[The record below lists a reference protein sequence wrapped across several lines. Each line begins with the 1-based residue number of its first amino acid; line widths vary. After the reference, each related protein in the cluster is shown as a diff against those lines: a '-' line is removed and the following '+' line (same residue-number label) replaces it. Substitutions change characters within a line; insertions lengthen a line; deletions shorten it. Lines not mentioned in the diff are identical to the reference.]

1 MMTRAYDKFFLP
13 GVMKNLGFA
22 VDFAVNGCGVPADS
36 FYDFFIASKV
46 AKGIE
51 EGSPLFICGCSGT
64 ELALSVF
71 ERVGFSDNLAAAD
84 SFVRFERSPEYWAGW
99 ILAFYQWEI
108 TCVYYEEYSEQN
120 YPEDS
125 SLTFEAA
132 DLGITQE
139 VKIDLLPYLR
149 EYGKTSDGVKA
160 PEDAS
165 VYSTL
170 GDVNYA
176 RSVKVLEDTDPLN
189 VNLYKDVYLTGI
201 GWINDQ
207 LHVRIQDRQQEKI
220 TIGPMS
226 VPPAFLSVAL
236 S

>member
-99 ILAFYQWEI
+99 ILAFYQWETNLSFLKI
-108 TCVYYEEYSEQN
+108 RDYIPFSQIINMYEPLHEAPQEKFLDVMNDLIRQKDFGKKTNLHNLRKASGLTQKELSE
-120 YPEDS
+120 
-125 SLTFEAA
+125 LT
-132 DLGITQE
+132 G
-139 VKIDLLPYLR
+139 
-149 EYGKTSDGVKA
+149 
-160 PEDAS
+160 
-165 VYSTL
+165 
-170 GDVNYA
+170 
-176 RSVKVLEDTDPLN
+176 
-189 VNLYKDVYLTGI
+189 VNLRTLQQYEIGSKD
-201 GWINDQ
+201 INKASGQ
-207 LHVRIQDRQQEKI
+207 TINSLARVLHCNFYDVME
-220 TIGPMS
+220 
-226 VPPAFLSVAL
+226 LSL
-236 S
+236 